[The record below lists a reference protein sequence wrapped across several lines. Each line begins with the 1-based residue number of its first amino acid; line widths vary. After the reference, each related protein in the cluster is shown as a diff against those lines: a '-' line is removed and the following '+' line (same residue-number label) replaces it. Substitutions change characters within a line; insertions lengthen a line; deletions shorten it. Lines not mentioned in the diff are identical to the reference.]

1 MFLSCCRPKLKGKIE
16 LAGQGFE
23 PCGDVY
29 CIPKD
34 VVILGDHVA
43 LVNADTKLD
52 ALVRRRR
59 CISLCH
65 AILHFSRAAQCV
77 YYADKFRQH
86 AIAGIFDGTTV
97 MLADLWVDQL
107 DEMRLEAFE
116 RALFVGAHQA
126 RVARYIGG
134 EDRGKTA
141 GRGHGCGSPPCNRL
155 SVGEIIHDKSRVA
168 GLAATTQSG
177 ANGLSVST
185 PRGRNGA
192 NSGS

>member
-1 MFLSCCRPKLKGKIE
+1 M
-16 LAGQGFE
+16 
-23 PCGDVY
+23 
-29 CIPKD
+29 
-34 VVILGDHVA
+34 ILGDHVA

-52 ALVRRRR
+52 ALVRKCR

-65 AILHFSRAAQCV
+65 ASLHFSRAAQSV
-77 YYADKFRQH
+77 YHADKFRQH
-86 AIAGIFDGTTV
+86 AIAGIFDDTTV

-107 DEMRLEAFE
+107 DEMRLETFE
-116 RALFVGAHQA
+116 RALFVGAHEA

-141 GRGHGCGSPPCNRL
+141 GRGHGCGSPPCYRL

-168 GLAATTQSG
+168 ALATTTQSG

-185 PRGRNGA
+185 PRGSKWRKFRVTMASSRDLAIAAIATSAKPGCRPLA
-192 NSGS
+192 